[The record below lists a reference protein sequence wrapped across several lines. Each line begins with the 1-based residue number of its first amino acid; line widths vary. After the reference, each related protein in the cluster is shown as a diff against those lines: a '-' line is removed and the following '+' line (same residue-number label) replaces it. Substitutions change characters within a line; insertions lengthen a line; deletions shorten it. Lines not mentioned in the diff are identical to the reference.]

1 MKRYFLHAGRLAGDT
16 LRHSSAAIAALLFAA
31 ARGLR
36 LLPDELPTQLT
47 GTINLFE
54 WVAGGLG
61 LFFIFLN
68 KLYQRTEKHHE

>member
-1 MKRYFLHAGRLAGDT
+1 MKRFILHASRLAGDT

-31 ARGLR
+31 ARCLR
-36 LLPDELPTQLT
+36 LLPDELPAQFT
-47 GTINLFE
+47 GTIHLFE

-68 KLYQRTEKHHE
+68 KIYQRTEKHHE

>member
-1 MKRYFLHAGRLAGDT
+1 MKRFILLASRLAGDT

-31 ARGLR
+31 ARCLR
-36 LLPDELPTQLT
+36 LLPDELPAQLN

-54 WVAGGLG
+54 WVVGGLG

-68 KLYQRTEKHHE
+68 KFYQRTEKHHE